1 VDNTFIDELSVP
13 EEVKVGAGDEAVCCA
28 PGTEDVESKALEF
41 PTVPPLLVA
50 ENCCETVGDDESAE
64 PDVERLD

>member
-1 VDNTFIDELSVP
+1 MDNTFIDEFNVP
-13 EEVKVGAGDEAVCCA
+13 EEVKVGTGDEEVCCA
-28 PGTEDVESKALEF
+28 LGAEDVGSKALEF

-50 ENCCETVGDDESAE
+50 ETCCEIVGDDKSAG